1 MKPPPRRD
9 YAIFLYFELLG
20 DSSNNRTEL
29 AITGTALPVLLRVI
43 PNRMDFG
50 NCTIGEKREIQAVL
64 HNDSELKDVRFKFR
78 KVANYTVLPASGR
91 IKARS
96 KKNVTVS
103 FIPHQMG
110 ILTFYHYQFNVTKF
124 H

>member
-1 MKPPPRRD
+1 MLKPPPRRD

-43 PNRMDFG
+43 PNRIDFG
-50 NCTIGEKREIQAVL
+50 NCIIGEKREMQAVL
-64 HNDSELKDVRFKFR
+64 YNDSELKDIRFKFR
-78 KVANYTVLPASGR
+78 KVANYTVMPASGR

-96 KKNVTVS
+96 KKQLTVS
-103 FIPHQMG
+103 FVPHQMG
-110 ILTFYHYQFNVTKF
+110 IFF
-124 H
+124 